1 MTSSEQ
7 TREQAISNVETEYHE
22 INSKNAWPI
31 LYQVRGGTKM
41 KKEMKKE
48 RARRERKRSALFRS
62 ATVLPLPFPRASGIA
77 RF

>member
-7 TREQAISNVETEYHE
+7 TREQAISNVETEYYE

-31 LYQVRGGTKM
+31 LYQVREGTRV
-41 KKEMKKE
+41 KKEMRKRGQK
-48 RARRERKRSALFRS
+48 ERKRSALPFGDGSS
-62 ATVLPLPFPRASGIA
+62 ATVSAKADEIA